1 MVASVKS
8 LFWNEF
14 DLQLFEKLKTK
25 PIKGEDKYMHG
36 KLNIWKKRIKTNFY
50 DEEVPYDMN
59 CKATAD
65 LEVEHVYKQDKN
77 FHTQGYVGVA

>member
-1 MVASVKS
+1 
-8 LFWNEF
+8 
-14 DLQLFEKLKTK
+14 
-25 PIKGEDKYMHG
+25 MHG
-36 KLNIWKKRIKTNFY
+36 KLNTWKKRINTNFY